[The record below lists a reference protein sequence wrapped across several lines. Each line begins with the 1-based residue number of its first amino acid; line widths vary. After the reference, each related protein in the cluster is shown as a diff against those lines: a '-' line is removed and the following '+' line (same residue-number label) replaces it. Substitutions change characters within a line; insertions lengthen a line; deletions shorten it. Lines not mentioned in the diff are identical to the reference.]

1 MKKYNKLAASGKKVL
16 PFNSNTLVPT
26 SETTAPIHSPISR
39 REDKQ
44 NYSIDPL
51 YLDKGVYIKEGC
63 NSFYL
68 NLNNKRKY
76 LKGFLGQGHSPA
88 LNSNVI
94 LHQNTK
100 AVVYSFNKVNNL
112 SPLLTKTEYLLKSV
126 FRSIFSL
133 ISRPIYL
140 IKHDKVI
147 IRLFVYLSP
156 KIDKYLDTSTIG
168 TRANNYAP
176 LPTGDVIGSSNF
188 NIDRSVAGFSANIN
202 RIKRGKF
209 LKFKSLRPNVID
221 ILKSQIQYCGKQ
233 ESSDL
238 IAEAREGH
246 SLLENKCFNN
256 LRGAV
261 ALAIPSPISRR
272 EDKQKQGSLKQGW
285 APSFLFINKK
295 DKGED
300 GKAFGSTLPCP
311 ASAGQPLA
319 TPTLSEGTHEL
330 INQSVSNKYPY
341 VSLVSNFKYKLEKL
355 CLVFEKIFN
364 KKVEFEII
372 KAQLPFQDSNILAQ
386 VLGYNANNYKFRR
399 MLKILIPRAVIK
411 NPSKVFLRGPAS
423 PELQAYGHPYLAT
436 LIKNKDA
443 VSPFNLQTGAEKE
456 LPATAIPLISGP
468 QPLKKEQSISYLSGM
483 NIKLAGRLMTQSIRP
498 RFTVQ
503 SLQEGSL
510 ARVKVHY
517 IEKSRFTGKNKRG
530 AFSFTVTISHVF
542 N

>member
-1 MKKYNKLAASGKKVL
+1 MKIY
-16 PFNSNTLVPT
+16 
-26 SETTAPIHSPISR
+26 TANR
-39 REDKQ
+39 RK
-44 NYSIDPL
+44 I
-51 YLDKGVYIKEGC
+51 I
-63 NSFYL
+63 
-68 NLNNKRKY
+68 
-76 LKGFLGQGHSPA
+76 KGFLGQGHSPA
-88 LNSNVI
+88 LNYNS
-94 LHQNTK
+94 LQHQNTK
-100 AVVYSFNKVNNL
+100 SVVYSFNKVNNL
-112 SPLLTKTEYLLKSV
+112 FPLLTKTEYLLKSV

-168 TRANNYAP
+168 T
-176 LPTGDVIGSSNF
+176 SNLSMG
-188 NIDRSVAGFSANIN
+188 RSVAGFAANIN
-202 RIKRGKF
+202 RFKIGNF
-209 LKFKSLRPNVID
+209 LKFKSLRPNIID
-221 ILKSQIQYCGKQ
+221 ILKSQIQSIGKQ
-233 ESSDL
+233 ESS
-238 IAEAREGH
+238 
-246 SLLENKCFNN
+246 SLFFINFKQPTKVGESLSSATAKGGE
-256 LRGAV
+256 
-261 ALAIPSPISRR
+261 SRR
-272 EDKQKQGSLKQGW
+272 PFPFPLPFPYGS
-285 APSFLFINKK
+285 
-295 DKGED
+295 
-300 GKAFGSTLPCP
+300 GSGSGP
-311 ASAGQPLA
+311 AAA
-319 TPTLSEGTHEL
+319 
-330 INQSVSNKYPY
+330 IYKYPY
-341 VSLVSNFKYKLEKL
+341 VSLVSNFKFKLEKL

-411 NPSKVFLRGPAS
+411 NPSKVYLRGPAT
-423 PELQAYGHPYLAT
+423 PMEEVALQKQVHDNPYLAAF
-436 LIKNKDA
+436 IKNTDA
-443 VSPFNLQTGAEKE
+443 VSPFNQQAGANGQSASCISRGVASAIRDKKIFRNETVATGIGAAALTSSY
-456 LPATAIPLISGP
+456 LPAFFNNKNFLKIASGI
-468 QPLKKEQSISYLSGM
+468 QEELLASLLRSRQKEQSISYLSGM